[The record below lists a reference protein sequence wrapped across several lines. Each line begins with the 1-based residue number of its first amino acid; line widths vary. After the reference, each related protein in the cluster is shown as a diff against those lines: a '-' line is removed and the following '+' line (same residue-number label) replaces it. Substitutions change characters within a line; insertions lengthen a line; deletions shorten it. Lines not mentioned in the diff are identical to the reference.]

1 MNHTPIKVI
10 SPITAGAAATN
21 ISDKHRAVIISN
33 IGTTTSEITLQFL
46 DINNLNTGNFVIRLV
61 ANSGPFYLPCRVKSI
76 AVTTATS
83 NAAIVLLA

>member
-10 SPITAGAAATN
+10 PVAAAANAT
-21 ISDKHRAVIISN
+21 ITDKHRAVIISN
-33 IGTTTSEITLQFL
+33 TGTTTSEITLQFL

-61 ANSGPFYLPCRVKSI
+61 ANSGPFYIPCRVKSI
-76 AVTTATS
+76 SVTGS